1 MSTFH
6 VSWSDRLPE
15 TASHCSIT
23 RALMYWVKARCQQ
36 IADTGC
42 VRAAVLLAVWLVL
55 GAAALMANGQLG
67 DPACVVARAG
77 TVTPRLEAYG
87 EVVPITVLPVT
98 ASEPGVVA
106 GLRILPGMHVRAG
119 EELAV
124 LQGPEIRAMLS
135 QGEADV
141 RSARAQLTASQK
153 SLAILQQQ
161 LISHLTTRQAIHQAE
176 SAVAQTQT
184 NFDNAQSHLN
194 AVRQMMTLTAPANAT
209 VLAVNASNGELVG
222 TGQPILTLQTA
233 DRLWL
238 KAAYYGAGAAKIR
251 VGMAGVFDPA
261 DGGDPIPVRVHSI
274 VGPLTAGGAESVA
287 MMPAT
292 PRFRWM
298 NGEFG
303 TVTLS
308 LPGRSLVAVPTRS
321 LILDQGKWY
330 VLVRTAHGDHPQA
343 VVPGPAQGWETFLQG
358 GLKPGAEVVVENAYL
373 LFHRSIAQRYQP
385 PDE

>member
-1 MSTFH
+1 MSTFQ

-15 TASHCSIT
+15 TASHCSIARGFMC
-23 RALMYWVKARCQQ
+23 RAKARCQQ
-36 IADTGC
+36 ITDTGY
-42 VRAAVLLAVWLVL
+42 VRAAVLLAVYLVL
-55 GAAALMANGQLG
+55 SAGALLAKGPLR
-67 DPACVVARAG
+67 DPAYVVAQAG

-87 EVVPITVLPVT
+87 KVVPITVLPV
-98 ASEPGVVA
+98 AAAEPGVVA
-106 GLRILPGMHVRAG
+106 GLRVLPGMHVRAG
-119 EELAV
+119 EDLAV
-124 LQGPEIRAMLS
+124 LQGPEIRSMLS

-141 RSARAQLTASQK
+141 RSARVQLAASQK

-161 LISHLTTRQAIHQAE
+161 LISHLSTRQEVHQAE
-176 SAVAQTQT
+176 SAVAQAQT
-184 NFDNAQSHLN
+184 NFDNAQSHLT
-194 AVRQMMTLTAPANAT
+194 AVRQMMTLTAPANAS
-209 VLAVNASNGELVG
+209 VLAVNATNGELVS

-238 KAAYYGAGAAKIR
+238 KAAYYGTDAAIIR

-261 DGGDPIPVRVHSI
+261 DGGDPIPVRVCAI
-274 VGPLTAGGAESVA
+274 IGPLAAGGAESIA

-303 TVTLS
+303 TAARR
-308 LPGRSLVAVPTRS
+308 LPSRWLVAVPTRS

-343 VVPGPAQGWETFLQG
+343 VVPGPARGWETFLQS
-358 GLKPGAEVVVENAYL
+358 GLKPGAQVVVENAYL
-373 LFHRSIAQRYQP
+373 LFHRGIAQRYQP
-385 PDE
+385 PD

>member
-1 MSTFH
+1 MRTFQ
-6 VSWSDRLPE
+6 VSRSDRLAEP
-15 TASHCSIT
+15 ASRSSIT
-23 RALMYWVKARCQQ
+23 RAFVRRVKACSLQ
-36 IADTGC
+36 ITDAGYMRT
-42 VRAAVLLAVWLVL
+42 AVLLAVWLVL
-55 GAAALMANGQLG
+55 GPGALPAKGQLS
-67 DPACVVARAG
+67 DPAYVVAQVG

-98 ASEPGVVA
+98 TAEPGVVA
-106 GLRILPGMHVRAG
+106 GLKVLPGMHVRAG
-119 EELAV
+119 EDLAH
-124 LQGPEIRAMLS
+124 LQGPEIQSMLL

-141 RSARAQLTASQK
+141 RSTRAQLAASQN

-161 LISHLTTRQAIHQAE
+161 LISHLSTRQAVHQAE
-176 SAVAQTQT
+176 SAVAQAQT

-194 AVRQMMTLTAPANAT
+194 AVHQMMTLTAPANAT
-209 VLAVNASNGELVG
+209 VLAVNVTNGERVG
-222 TGQPILTLQTA
+222 TGQPILTLETA

-238 KAAYYGAGAAKIR
+238 KAAYYGADTAMIR
-251 VGMAGVFDPA
+251 AGMTGVFDPA
-261 DGGDPIPVRVHSI
+261 DGGDPIPVRVYAV
-274 VGPLTAGGAESVA
+274 VGSLTAGGAESVA

-303 TVTLS
+303 TVTLRMPS
-308 LPGRSLVAVPTRS
+308 RRLVAVPTRS

-330 VLVRTAHGDHPQA
+330 VLVGTAHGDHPQV
-343 VVPGPAQGWETFLQG
+343 VVPGPAQGWETFLES
-358 GLKPGAEVVVENAYL
+358 GLRPGAQVVVENAYL